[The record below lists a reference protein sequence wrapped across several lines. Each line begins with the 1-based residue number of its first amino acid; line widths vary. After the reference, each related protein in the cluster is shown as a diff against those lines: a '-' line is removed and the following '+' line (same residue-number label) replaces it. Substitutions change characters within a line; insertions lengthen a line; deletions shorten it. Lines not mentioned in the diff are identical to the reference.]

1 MWEFQSLITDL
12 TGLPIA
18 NVSVYDAS
26 TAMTEAITCAVRVH
40 NRKATQKNVVYIS
53 ELIPPTRRS
62 VIENYTSGGGIE
74 LRVLPHLE
82 TGHLDLSAIDAC
94 EGSCAVYVEQP
105 NPLGLLDEG
114 LLGLKDRIGT
124 GTALIVGVQPTSLGV
139 LEPPGHWGA
148 DIVVGEGQPFGS
160 PVTGEVRSTGSS
172 LVHNPTSDRC
182 PDASWVG
189 PLTSTARKPTVS
201 RSPLEKRR
209 YPTSSSDLEH
219 LHERDPDRAHGCHAH
234 GPARAGG
241 R

>member
-1 MWEFQSLITDL
+1 MS
-12 TGLPIA
+12 
-18 NVSVYDAS
+18 AS
-26 TAMTEAITCAVRVH
+26 TMHPPPMTEAITCAVRVH

-160 PVTGEVRSTGSS
+160 PVTGGGPIYGIFACAQPYLRQMPGRIVGRTIDVDGQEAYCLTLSTRGDDIRR
-172 LVHNPTSDRC
+172 HRATSNIC
-182 PDASWVG
+182 TNETLIA
-189 PLTSTARKPTVS
+189 
-201 RSPLEKRR
+201 
-209 YPTSSSDLEH
+209 
-219 LHERDPDRAHGCHAH
+219 AHGCHAH

>member
-1 MWEFQSLITDL
+1 MLQAMWEFQSLITDL

-26 TAMTEAITCAVRVH
+26 TAAAEAITCAVRVH

-62 VIENYTSGGGIE
+62 VIENPTSGGGIE

-124 GTALIVGVQPTSLGV
+124 GTALIVGVQPTSSVCSSHRAIGV
-139 LEPPGHWGA
+139 L
-148 DIVVGEGQPFGS
+148 
-160 PVTGEVRSTGSS
+160 
-172 LVHNPTSDRC
+172 
-182 PDASWVG
+182 
-189 PLTSTARKPTVS
+189 
-201 RSPLEKRR
+201 
-209 YPTSSSDLEH
+209 TSSWARDSPSVASRDGGRSDL
-219 LHERDPDRAHGCHAH
+219 RDLRLCTTLPQTD
-234 GPARAGG
+234 ARTHRGSDH
-241 R
+241 